1 MIKYVAIKYTKML
14 FILDDII
21 LFFRY
26 IIARLQLFV
35 FSKLNNNS
43 NIKIVDSYSRLCKF
57 SDSISDGIRHYG
69 ATYHI
74 SPKDGDPLLP
84 IYNII
89 NKEQILIVVYPKSSI
104 RKGGNTQVLCY
115 FTFINI
121 EEEISFLLQSKL
133 IPQPENNLVKIENC
147 YVIDKLRIFLYNDTS
162 TINNINTALFNVRMR
177 KA

>member
-1 MIKYVAIKYTKML
+1 MFDDML
-14 FILDDII
+14 LYFN
-21 LFFRY
+21 Y
-26 IIARLQLFV
+26 IIARINLFM
-35 FSKLNNNS
+35 FSKLNTNS

-57 SDSISDGIRHYG
+57 SDSISDSVRHYG

-89 NKEQILIVVYPKSSI
+89 NKEQILVVVYPKPSI

-115 FTFINI
+115 FTFIST
-121 EEEISFLLQSKL
+121 EEETSFLLQSKL
-133 IPQPENNLVKIENC
+133 ISQPENNLVKIENC

-162 TINNINTALFNVRMR
+162 EISDINTTLFNAHMR